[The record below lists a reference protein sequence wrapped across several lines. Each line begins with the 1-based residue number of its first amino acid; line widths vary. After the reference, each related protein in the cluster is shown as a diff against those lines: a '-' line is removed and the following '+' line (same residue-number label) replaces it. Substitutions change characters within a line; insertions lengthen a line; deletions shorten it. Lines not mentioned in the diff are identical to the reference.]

1 MYFRFRRYSVVSGKI
16 EAFNDFFLRHLLPI
30 QRKHGAKLVGRWQT
44 EDRGEIVMLWAYDS
58 KESYE
63 AVANRVATDPDSIA
77 AQEYRQRH
85 LDLLYTSMEEKFLVS
100 TVPLSYTLLAHLSSE
115 TGEGVETH

>member
-1 MYFRFRRYSVVSGKI
+1 MK
-16 EAFNDFFLRHLLPI
+16 
-30 QRKHGAKLVGRWQT
+30 
-44 EDRGEIVMLWAYDS
+44 
-58 KESYE
+58 
-63 AVANRVATDPDSIA
+63 

-85 LDLLYTSMEEKFLVS
+85 LDPLYTLMEEKFLVS